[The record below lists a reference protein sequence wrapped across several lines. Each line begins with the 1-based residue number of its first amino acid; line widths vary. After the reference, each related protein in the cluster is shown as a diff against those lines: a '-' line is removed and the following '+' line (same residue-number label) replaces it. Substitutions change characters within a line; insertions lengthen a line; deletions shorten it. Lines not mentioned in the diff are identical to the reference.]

1 MEMNVVFYN
10 YNGKPETINKT
21 LQTIKTA
28 NINPY
33 NDFDKNNPSII
44 VDYYPELNNC
54 NYIKIDNNYYYGGTP
69 ILGTGSRMI
78 FNLTIDLL
86 MSYRA
91 EILNL
96 NVITNRT
103 VNEYNSF
110 LFDDRQK
117 TPVNFTTYS
126 IDVGT
131 IGDFTQSSIILAV
144 IGGS

>member
-1 MEMNVVFYN
+1 MTVTFYN
-10 YNGKPETINKT
+10 YTGKPTTINKT
-21 LQTIKTA
+21 LQTIKTE

-33 NDFDKNNPSII
+33 NDFDKNNPAII
-44 VDYYPELNNC
+44 VDYYPVLENC
-54 NYIKIDNNYYYGGTP
+54 NYVKIDNNYYYADAQ

-86 MSYRA
+86 MSYRS

>member
-1 MEMNVVFYN
+1 MTVTFYN
-10 YNGKPETINKT
+10 YTGKPEKINKA
-21 LQTIKTA
+21 LRAIKTA

-33 NDFDKNNPSII
+33 NDLDKNNPSII
-44 VDYYPELNNC
+44 VDYYPALENC
-54 NYIKIDNNYYYGGTP
+54 NYIKIDNNYYYANFQ

-86 MSYRA
+86 MTYRT

-131 IGDFTQSSIILAV
+131 IGDFTRSSIILAV